1 MNIIENLWDHLDR
14 MVCAQ
19 DPLPT
24 NLDKL
29 WAALLEEWEKIDQDY
44 IDRLYKSLPNQVR
57 NVLKAKGGSTCY

>member
-44 IDRLYKSLPNQVR
+44 TDRLYKSLPN
-57 NVLKAKGGSTCY
+57 